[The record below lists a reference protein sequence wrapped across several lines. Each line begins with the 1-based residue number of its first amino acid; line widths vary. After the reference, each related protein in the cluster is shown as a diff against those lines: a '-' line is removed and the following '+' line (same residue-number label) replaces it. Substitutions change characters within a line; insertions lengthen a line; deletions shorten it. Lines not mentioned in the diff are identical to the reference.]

1 MLFSKIDIMA
11 PKKRKKTLSFENS
24 IEKLEAI
31 VNSLESGEVPLDQLV
46 ETYKEGLTYLHIC
59 QSHLDRASILL
70 ETLEEKESSKALI
83 LNDENGSV

>member
-1 MLFSKIDIMA
+1 MLFSKIDIME

-31 VNSLESGEVPLDQLV
+31 VTSLESGEVPLEQLV

-70 ETLEEKESSKALI
+70 ETLDEKGNSQALT
-83 LNDENGSV
+83 LSDENGSI

>member
-1 MLFSKIDIMA
+1 MLFSKIDIME
-11 PKKRKKTLSFENS
+11 PKKRKKMLSFENS

-31 VNSLESGEVPLDQLV
+31 VTSLESGEVPLDQLV

-70 ETLEEKESSKALI
+70 ETLDEKGSSKALS
-83 LNDENGSV
+83 DENGSV

>member
-1 MLFSKIDIMA
+1 ME

-24 IEKLEAI
+24 IEKLESI
-31 VNSLESGEVPLDQLV
+31 VTSLESGNVPLDQLV

-70 ETLEEKESSKALI
+70 ETLDEKKNSKALN
-83 LNDENGSV
+83 LDNEDASVG

>member
-1 MLFSKIDIMA
+1 MLFSKIDIME

-31 VNSLESGEVPLDQLV
+31 VTSLESGEVPLDQLV

-70 ETLEEKESSKALI
+70 ETLDEKGSSKVLK
-83 LNDENGSV
+83 LSDENGSI